1 MRTFDQ
7 RTLSF
12 MKTPFFDFVKK
23 NSSKRFCLGIFNK
36 IYQTLKDRNTDK
48 EIISCNHIFN

>member
-23 NSSKRFCLGIFNK
+23 NYSKRFCLGIFNK